1 MSSGRPNSGG
11 AAANLGIQLRCAIR
25 GYTSLAYTAPPG
37 KMMLRAVYRKVRD
50 A

>member
-1 MSSGRPNSGG
+1 MSSGCPNSGG
-11 AAANLGIQLRCAIR
+11 AANLGIRLRCAIR
-25 GYTSLAYTAPPG
+25 GYTSLAYAAPPG